1 MVESLIV
8 IRYELLLHRVLGPHG
23 GIPKCI
29 KAGRFPA
36 FFIYQDKMKY
46 VLALTAT
53 LALFS
58 HQSLAVGSVISSR
71 PSSSASIT
79 SKPASVVSLPRAP
92 SHMVQLRVS
101 SATSNRALN
110 PVAALK
116 PLTRSPLQL
125 RLLQAKQAITRN
137 AGKTGLMAGGIVSA
151 GALATAVGLAADA
164 KHDVEKLK
172 DQVEAQNEQKAK
184 TTTTE
189 SGENSTEADE
199 GEAELTTEDYEADEA
214 NTEKY
219 NEDSAVED
227 PETSEDNEKVTED
240 SEEEPFN
247 FE

>member
-8 IRYELLLHRVLGPHG
+8 IRYEPLLHRALGPHG

-29 KAGRFPA
+29 KAGQFPA

-79 SKPASVVSLPRAP
+79 SKPASVVSLPRVPSSMAP
-92 SHMVQLRVS
+92 IRVS

-116 PLTRSPLQL
+116 PLTKSPLQL

-137 AGKTGLMAGGIVSA
+137 AGEPGFIAGGIVSA

-172 DQVEAQNEQKAK
+172 DQVEPQKEQKAA
-184 TTTTE
+184 TTTE

-199 GEAELTTEDYEADEA
+199 GEAELTTEGYEADEA
-214 NTEKY
+214 NTEEY

-227 PETSEDNEKVTED
+227 PETSEDYEKVTED
-240 SEEEPFN
+240 SE
-247 FE
+247 